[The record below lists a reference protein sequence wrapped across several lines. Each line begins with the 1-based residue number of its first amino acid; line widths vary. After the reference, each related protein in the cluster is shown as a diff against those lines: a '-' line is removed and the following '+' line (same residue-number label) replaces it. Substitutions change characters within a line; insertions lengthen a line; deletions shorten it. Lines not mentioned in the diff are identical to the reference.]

1 MALATAAAGLA
12 LPPLWFGI
20 PGVISP
26 PAEVRSLNLPTHTYR
41 CPAHLR
47 SSQSDSVH
55 DNARQ
60 TIRVISSRKLSS
72 HASHILSKHPVSYGA
87 SSHAAS
93 TLSIRA
99 SSLAANIL
107 SSTEHPSQCI
117 EFAANIP
124 LRAENPVLRQ
134 TSCRHRASV
143 AAHSVRGKHP
153 REHRSSSLTAD
164 IPPRAAHSVVL

>member
-1 MALATAAAGLA
+1 LFRRL
-12 LPPLWFGI
+12 LRYVHSSCPPTLTVVPHI
-20 PGVISP
+20 Y
-26 PAEVRSLNLPTHTYR
+26 AVRNLTPFMTTR
-41 CPAHLR
+41 GRR
-47 SSQSDSVH
+47 S
-55 DNARQ
+55 
-60 TIRVISSRKLSS
+60 RVISSRKLSS
-72 HASHILSKHPVSYGA
+72 HASHILSKHPVSYRA